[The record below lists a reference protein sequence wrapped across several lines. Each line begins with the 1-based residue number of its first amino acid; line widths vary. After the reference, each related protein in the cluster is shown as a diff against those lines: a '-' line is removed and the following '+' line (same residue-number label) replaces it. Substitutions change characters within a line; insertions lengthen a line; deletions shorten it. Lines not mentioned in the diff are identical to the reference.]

1 MSVSESMGENVI
13 TPGPVASPVSPDPG
27 PEPDA
32 APGPDVE
39 LAEDTGVPEAPAR
52 SAVKAD
58 WVAYAVALGA
68 DPAEAEGMTKADL
81 IEAYAEPDPEPH
93 YYVAEADLFIG
104 DPAES
109 GTMPVRAFSAGD
121 RVLPADVYRNGWR
134 DLVSRPE
141 EKESSDASTR

>member
-1 MSVSESMGENVI
+1 MTAEEEPVTPAVTEPLPAPDR
-13 TPGPVASPVSPDPG
+13 PGPGDGG
-27 PEPDA
+27 PEPER
-32 APGPDVE
+32 GPE
-39 LAEDTGVPEAPAR
+39 LDEDTGVPETPAR

-58 WVAYAVALGA
+58 WVAYAVTLGA
-68 DPAEAEGMTKADL
+68 DPAEAEGMTKAEL
-81 IEAYAEPDPEPH
+81 IAGFGEPEPEPH
-93 YYVAEADLFIG
+93 YYLAGQDLFIG

-109 GTMPVRAFSAGD
+109 GTLPVRAFSAGD